1 MNSEYYD
8 GFKKV
13 LMGINEILITD
24 DVESVCQSFLD
35 ESLLYE
41 KIVSSFTIITVF
53 ENHRKKSPSPLR
65 AKRAK
70 FTF

>member
-53 ENHRKKSPSPLR
+53 ENHRKKSHSTLR
-65 AKRAK
+65 AKWTK
-70 FTF
+70 VN

>member
-53 ENHRKKSPSPLR
+53 ENHRKKSHSTLR
-65 AKRAK
+65 ANRAT